1 MIEEFS
7 IEYLLFLPFVYGLV
21 KGWSKG
27 LIREVIALG
36 SLVLALIGAHIFH
49 KPVYDLLVDKTDETG
64 TLIHIAAY
72 ALVFFGIMIALN
84 WTGKLLTK
92 LIETAQ
98 LGTANK
104 FLGAVF
110 SSIKW
115 LIITALVVELVF
127 IANARFE
134 WFDSRSALKEY
145 AILAQ
150 IEEAGRWMTQG
161 ISTWWENAAE
171 EGVSQLKTA

>member
-21 KGWSKG
+21 KGWRKG
-27 LIREVIALG
+27 FIREVIALA
-36 SLVLALIGAHIFH
+36 SLVLSLVGAHILH
-49 KPVYDLLVDKTDETG
+49 KPVYEFLVDKTDETG
-64 TLIHIAAY
+64 TIIHIAAY

-84 WTGKLLTK
+84 WVGKLLTK

-98 LGTANK
+98 LGTVNK

-115 LIITALVVELVF
+115 LIITALLVELVF
-127 IANARFE
+127 IANSRFE
-134 WFDSRSALKEY
+134 WFDSSIVLKEY
-145 AILAQ
+145 SILAQ
-150 IEEAGRWMTQG
+150 LEEAGRWMTQG
-161 ISTWWENAAE
+161 ISTWWENGAAE
-171 EGVSQLKTA
+171 AETQLKTA